1 MPQTVLPLLLFVGA
15 PCAQDLRSRSD
26 KSRFYFDLTFKNRGT
41 TIIHLINVGIRSEL
55 SLGSFDCLGGSSA
68 LVPLADY
75 PIRFHVRDKETVI
88 KADPSLEIGP
98 GQAARFT
105 VSYVPNSIGEC
116 GGPWATDVSAI
127 LIFDDG
133 KKYFSEAQRI
143 TGDEVREY
151 NNIKPDDEQLLK
163 ALRHRAPDIRKQAVS
178 QLADS
183 GIDRD
188 SLRLILESK
197 LKDQDRDVRIE
208 AAKVAATMHLKVLT
222 PVIAV
227 LLRQSKN
234 DAEIIGYCEALGRLK
249 DVRGVDALIDVLTD
263 LSFDN
268 PVKPAQAL
276 VTLGQ
281 PEVPI
286 RVRPLLA
293 KYISWAKSG
302 ASERQIDHYFEIC
315 KVLIK
320 YRDVESVPAL
330 SALLSKPEF
339 QPISAR
345 LASEVRS
352 NIDENLV
359 LQDPFFIP
367 LKHVLDGSAHH

>member
-1 MPQTVLPLLLFVGA
+1 
-15 PCAQDLRSRSD
+15 
-26 KSRFYFDLTFKNRGT
+26 
-41 TIIHLINVGIRSEL
+41 
-55 SLGSFDCLGGSSA
+55 
-68 LVPLADY
+68 
-75 PIRFHVRDKETVI
+75 
-88 KADPSLEIGP
+88 
-98 GQAARFT
+98 
-105 VSYVPNSIGEC
+105 
-116 GGPWATDVSAI
+116 
-127 LIFDDG
+127 
-133 KKYFSEAQRI
+133 
-143 TGDEVREY
+143 
-151 NNIKPDDEQLLK
+151 
-163 ALRHRAPDIRKQAVS
+163 
-178 QLADS
+178 
-183 GIDRD
+183 
-188 SLRLILESK
+188 
-197 LKDQDRDVRIE
+197 
-208 AAKVAATMHLKVLT
+208 
-222 PVIAV
+222 
-227 LLRQSKN
+227 
-234 DAEIIGYCEALGRLK
+234 
-249 DVRGVDALIDVLTD
+249 VDALIDVLTD

-268 PVKPAQAL
+268 PVRPAQAL

-367 LKHVLDGSAHH
+367 LKHVLDGTAHH